1 MQRLTEDYHT
11 NISIVDSTL
20 RVDENFDLIKK
31 ILKIG
36 DSGDELTLYYID
48 GFVESGS
55 MQKLLTKLLSAKGI
69 GAGSDGSKHD
79 SNGHKNAVSF
89 MEYAIPHVE
98 CEVTDDP
105 EVMLRM
111 ILSGATLVLGS
122 CFAEYALIIDARTYP
137 IRSTEE
143 PQDDRVMKGA
153 RDGFVET
160 IIFNTALIR
169 RRIRDPRL
177 TMEHHTVGSISKT
190 DVVLCYINGKADPEY
205 VASLRNKLD
214 AIRTDT
220 MTMGHESLIEC
231 LIRRRWYN
239 PFPKVR
245 TTGRPDTASAQLAEG
260 SVLILVDNSPEALIL
275 PTSFFDFFQETNDF
289 YFPPLTGGYLRI
301 VRQIVF
307 FLTLFL
313 IPLWYLL
320 LQYPDLIPQWL
331 GFIVPEETGKLPI
344 LVQLLLVEF
353 IIDGLRLASMNTPD
367 MLSNSLSVV
376 GGLILGDFAVDIGW
390 LIPEVILYMAF
401 VAIANFSQRSYQLG
415 YAFKFLR
422 VLLLILTSLFHIYG
436 FILGIVGI
444 FLLLISNQTV
454 NEKRNYLYPLIPWD
468 GKALKT
474 IFFRVKKMSS
484 MENEG

>member
-1 MQRLTEDYHT
+1 MHALSARYDANVALLDR
-11 NISIVDSTL
+11 TL
-20 RVDENFDLIKK
+20 CVKDNFDVIKK
-31 ILKIG
+31 VLRIG

-55 MQKLLTKLLSAKGI
+55 MQKLLTQFLSRKGI
-69 GAGSDGSKHD
+69 CGGSDGTVRYES
-79 SNGHKNAVSF
+79 GEQNARAFLESAV
-89 MEYAIPHVE
+89 PHVE
-98 CEVTDDP
+98 SDLSDDP
-105 EVMLRM
+105 DMMIRM
-111 ILSGATLVLGS
+111 VLSGATLILGS
-122 CFAEYALIIDARTYP
+122 AFHDVAIIIDARTYP
-137 IRSTEE
+137 VRSLDE

-160 IIFNTALIR
+160 VIFNTALIR

-177 TMEHHTVGSISKT
+177 RMEHREIGSISRT
-190 DVVLCYINGKADPEY
+190 DVVLCYIEGKADADY
-205 VASLRNKLD
+205 VKELRRKLS
-214 AIRTDT
+214 AIRVEAL
-220 MTMGHESLIEC
+220 TMGHESLIEC

-245 TTGRPDTASAQLAEG
+245 TTGRPDAACAQLLEG
-260 SVLILVDNSPEALIL
+260 SVVIIVDNSPEVLIL
-275 PTSFFDFFQETNDF
+275 PTSIFDFFQETNDF

-313 IPLWYLL
+313 TPVWYLL
-320 LQYPDLIPQWL
+320 VRHPSILPQWL
-331 GFIVPEETGKLPI
+331 GFIIPDETGKLPI

-353 IIDGLRLASMNTPD
+353 LIDGLRLASMNTPD

-376 GGLILGDFAVDIGW
+376 GGLILGDFAVEIGW

-422 VLLLILTSLFHIYG
+422 VMLLVFTGLFGGIG
-436 FILGIVGI
+436 FAVGTVVI
-444 FLLLISNQTV
+444 AVLLFTNRTV
-454 NEKRNYLYPLIPWD
+454 NGKRNYLYPLIPFD
-468 GKALKT
+468 GRALKT
-474 IFFRVKKMSS
+474 IFVRTLKR
-484 MENEG
+484 E